1 MEAWLSFRGQSHVA
15 EASLGFHYVVKD
27 GSDLL
32 VPLPQALQGYLQ
44 VCATMPGL
52 CGDRLRSSPHFT
64 VQPTESMCKT
74 VDSWRLRSPRAQ
86 ARGNRTDYGQ
96 VMRLK
101 ALCVNF
107 R

>member
-32 VPLPQALQGYLQ
+32 VPLPQAPQGCLQ

-52 CGDRLRSSPHFT
+52 CGDGDGSESSMSAKQALSSGEFNYRT
-64 VQPTESMCKT
+64 T
-74 VDSWRLRSPRAQ
+74 RAL
-86 ARGNRTDYGQ
+86 GG
-96 VMRLK
+96 
-101 ALCVNF
+101 
-107 R
+107 